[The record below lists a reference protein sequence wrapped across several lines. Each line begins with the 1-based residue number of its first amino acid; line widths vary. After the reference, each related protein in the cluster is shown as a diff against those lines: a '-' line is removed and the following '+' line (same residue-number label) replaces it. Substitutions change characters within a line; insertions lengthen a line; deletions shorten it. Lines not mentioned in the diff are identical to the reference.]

1 MSVRDPLAVTPPDNP
16 YAAPVAAGRQPR
28 AGGDAAV
35 SLEIVESLR
44 QTRPWVL
51 GLSVV
56 GLFLGL
62 ICALVGG
69 AALIGSF
76 RAGVGSTVQ
85 VVGLA
90 YLAFTPMFVM
100 PSWRLRLFGASI
112 RKFVSDADPKTL
124 LEVIEHQ
131 RRFWRILA
139 LMLLAFIG
147 AWVLF
152 FFALSS
158 GMAL

>member
-1 MSVRDPLAVTPPDNP
+1 MSARDPLPLTPPDNP

-28 AGGDAAV
+28 AGRDAAV
-35 SLEIVESLR
+35 SSEIVESLR

-51 GLSVV
+51 GLSLL

-76 RAGVGSTVQ
+76 RTGVGSAAQ
-85 VVGLA
+85 AVGLA

-112 RKFVSDADPKTL
+112 RKLVADADPKTL
-124 LEVIEHQ
+124 LEVVEHQ
-131 RRFWRILA
+131 RRFWRILT
-139 LMLLAFIG
+139 LMILAFIG
-147 AWVLF
+147 AWIAF
-152 FFALSS
+152 FFALSA
-158 GMAL
+158 GMGF